1 ALQGKADDRFLDTY
15 ESERGPSARATIV
28 ESMRVGLHVNERD
41 PEKVKRRDDE
51 LRAMQAAKANQA
63 LEAKLIAF
71 RVPGF
76 EKGLVASGTQGAG
89 DAFPQA
95 KIRGERE
102 GQFDDVAGRGFMIV
116 ARGGDPLAALSA
128 EDRAL
133 WESLGGKVVRLGDGG
148 FADIDGRYGRLMDE
162 YNSDIIVKRP
172 DFYIFG
178 TCRNAQELP
187 ALLGELRRQL
197 QA

>member
-1 ALQGKADDRFLDTY
+1 
-15 ESERGPSARATIV
+15 
-28 ESMRVGLHVNERD
+28 
-41 PEKVKRRDDE
+41 
-51 LRAMQAAKANQA
+51 MQAAKANQS
-63 LEAKLIAF
+63 LDAKLIAF

-76 EKGLVASGTQGAG
+76 ENGLVARGTAGAG

-102 GQFDDVAGRGFMIV
+102 GLFDDVAGRGFMIV
-116 ARGGDPLAALSA
+116 ARGGDPLAALGA

-133 WESLGGKVVRLGDGG
+133 WQSLGGKVVRLGDGG
-148 FADIDGRYGRLMDE
+148 FADIEGGYGQLMDE
-162 YNSDIIVKRP
+162 YKADIIVKRP

-178 TCRNAQELP
+178 TAKNAQELP

-197 QA
+197 RAEDGTMRSRAL